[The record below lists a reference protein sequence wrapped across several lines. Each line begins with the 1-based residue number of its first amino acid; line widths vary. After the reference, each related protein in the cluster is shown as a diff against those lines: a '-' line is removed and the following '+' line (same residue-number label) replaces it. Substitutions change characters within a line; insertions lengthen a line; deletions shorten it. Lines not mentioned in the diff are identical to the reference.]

1 MLRDTISSELK
12 NAMKS
17 KNTTKTATLR
27 LILAAI
33 KDRDIAVR
41 SDGNP
46 SGIGDEE
53 VMKVLETMIKQRRES
68 ILMYKKGG
76 RPELADREASEIE
89 IIQCFLP
96 EQMPELE
103 VNAAIKALIRES
115 GASSLKDMGPL
126 MAALRQ
132 RYAGRM
138 DFGQASAFLKTALS
152 G

>member
-68 ILMYKKGG
+68 IGMYEKGG

-89 IIQCFLP
+89 IIQSFLP
-96 EQMPELE
+96 EQMPEPE
-103 VNAAIKALIRES
+103 VNAAIEALIRES

>member
-68 ILMYKKGG
+68 ILMYEKGG

-89 IIQCFLP
+89 IIQSFLP
-96 EQMPELE
+96 EQMPEAE
-103 VNAAIKALIRES
+103 VNAAIEALIRES

>member
-1 MLRDTISSELK
+1 MLRDSISSELK

-68 ILMYKKGG
+68 ILMYEKGG

-89 IIQCFLP
+89 IIQSFLP
-96 EQMPELE
+96 EQMLESE
-103 VNAAIKALIRES
+103 VNAAIEALIRES

>member
-1 MLRDTISSELK
+1 MLRDIISSELK

-46 SGIGDEE
+46 LGIGDEE
-53 VMKVLETMIKQRRES
+53 IMKVLATMIKQRRES
-68 ILMYKKGG
+68 ILMYEKGG
-76 RPELADREASEIE
+76 RPELADREASEIQ
-89 IIQCFLP
+89 IIQSFLP
-96 EQMPELE
+96 EQMPEAE
-103 VNAAIKALIRES
+103 VSAAIEALIRER

-138 DFGQASAFLKTALS
+138 DFGQASAFLKSALS

>member
-1 MLRDTISSELK
+1 MSSELK

-68 ILMYKKGG
+68 IGMYEKGG

-89 IIQCFLP
+89 IIQSFLP
-96 EQMPELE
+96 EQMPEAE
-103 VNAAIKALIRES
+103 VSAAIEALIRER

>member
-68 ILMYKKGG
+68 ILMYEKGG

-89 IIQCFLP
+89 IIQSFLP
-96 EQMPELE
+96 EQMLESE
-103 VNAAIKALIRES
+103 VNAAIEALIRES

>member
-1 MLRDTISSELK
+1 MLRDSISSELK

-68 ILMYKKGG
+68 IGMYEKGG

-89 IIQCFLP
+89 IIQSFLP
-96 EQMPELE
+96 EQMLESE
-103 VNAAIKALIRES
+103 VNAAIEALIRES